1 MFSGKIINAV
11 GLISANSIDYIEKL
25 FNLYES
31 KQTAVL
37 LKSKAQVKSKAQ
49 AKQINGIN
57 LNSILE
63 PAAKTGWFSPS
74 NPTISSEE
82 IAQVSFTSGTEGEP
96 KAIAISH
103 LALDNTAFRLVEAM
117 GIDQSIKEYI
127 GAPVNFSFG
136 LGRCR
141 AIARVGGKGYLPPNG
156 FDPLEISK
164 MLADNEINA
173 ISAVPTLWRVL
184 LDNQKYF
191 EETGTRLKWIEIG
204 SQYMSRDEKLSL
216 KKLFPSAKIIQHYG
230 LTEASRTTF
239 LDISE
244 ENNALESVGK
254 PTSNIE
260 VKLNAENK
268 ICIKGSHLCSG
279 VVINGVVKSL
289 NNKDGW
295 FETSDFGEIKEGFLY
310 YKGRADDIIN
320 CGGIKISPDALEREI
335 RQSLGESSI
344 GFCISKIP
352 DDERGEMPLLAIL
365 KVASDK
371 QDVVERFA
379 LQELN
384 ILGLRLAA
392 LPKIVMD
399 EFPATATGKIQRKQ
413 ITSQFKP
420 PNPTKDNKKRKKA
433 SSVSEIFEGMF
444 GTKNMSKD
452 SSFDSLGGDS
462 LNYVKASIQLE
473 EYFGYLPKDWNH
485 LSISTLDTLTITI
498 LKTKMSNVETNIL
511 LRSMAILAVV
521 MGHSGFTFIGG
532 GTQLLIVLVGYS
544 LARFQSNKFISGEVW
559 SSIYK
564 FSIKIIIPYTLLVIS
579 YFFWKSSF
587 SWDQIFMYT
596 NYLPMEGRTPVIF
609 PSWFIQVLLQS
620 LVILGVMFSFKR
632 VRENFREN
640 IWLTSYLI
648 LIFFVALRILFP
660 HIYDTNYLNQRVP
673 PIYLASLWLGWVIL
687 FSESKNQKLITFVT
701 AVILSF
707 VHLGINALSLWISAG
722 SYLLLFKDNFKLPRV
737 LKVLITRVA
746 SATFY
751 IYLFHMIFIHIP
763 SNVFNFNSPLI
774 NSFFGVLGSMSI
786 WYIFER
792 PEAQRLLSRISTY
805 ICNKKYVTF
814 ARFKPK

>member
-1 MFSGKIINAV
+1 MISGHIINAT
-11 GLISANSIDYIEKL
+11 GLINVNSIDYVEKL
-25 FNLYES
+25 FNLYEL

-37 LKSKAQVKSKAQ
+37 LKNKAQD
-49 AKQINGIN
+49 KQINGIN

-63 PAAKTGWFSPS
+63 PTIKTGWFSPS
-74 NPTISSEE
+74 NPASSSEE

-96 KAIAISH
+96 KAIALSH
-103 LALDNTAFRLVEAM
+103 FSLDNTASRLVEAM
-117 GIDQSIKEYI
+117 CMDQSIKEYI

-184 LDNQKYF
+184 LDNKKYF
-191 EETGTRLKWIEIG
+191 EETGYKLKWIEIG
-204 SQYMSRDEKLSL
+204 SQYMSRDEKITLR
-216 KKLFPSAKIIQHYG
+216 KLFPNAKIIQHYG

-254 PTSNIE
+254 PTRNIE

-279 VVINGVVKSL
+279 LVINGQVKSL
-289 NNKDGW
+289 NDNDGW

-320 CGGIKISPDALEREI
+320 CGGIKISPETLEREM
-335 RQSLGESSI
+335 RLSLIESNI

-352 DDERGEMPLLAIL
+352 DDERGEIPLLAIL
-365 KVASDK
+365 KASSDK
-371 QDVVERFA
+371 QDILERFA

-384 ILGLRLAA
+384 MLGVKLTS

-413 ITSQFKP
+413 ITFQFKP
-420 PNPTKDNKKRKKA
+420 PNPTKENKKRKKA

-444 GTKNMSKD
+444 GTKNIIKE
-452 SSFDSLGGDS
+452 SSFDTLGGDS

-473 EYFGYLPKDWNH
+473 EYLGYLPKDWNH
-485 LSISTLDTLTITI
+485 LSISTLETKTIS
-498 LKTKMSNVETNIL
+498 KTKTSNVETNIL

-532 GTQLLIVLVGYS
+532 GTQLLIILVGYN
-544 LARFQSNKFISGEVW
+544 LARFQSKKIISGEVW
-559 SSIYK
+559 SPINK
-564 FSIKIIIPYTLLVIS
+564 FSIKIIIPYMVLVIS

-587 SWDQIFMYT
+587 SWDQIFMYS

-609 PSWFIQVLLQS
+609 PSWFIQVLLQC
-620 LVILGVMFSFKR
+620 LVVLGVMFSFKKL
-632 VRENFREN
+632 REKFREN

-660 HIYDTNYLNQRVP
+660 HIYDTNYLFQRVP
-673 PIYLASLWLGWVIL
+673 PIYLASIWLGWVIL
-687 FSESKNQKLITFVT
+687 FSESKNQKFITFGT
-701 AVILSF
+701 AAILSF
-707 VHLGINALSLWISAG
+707 VHLGISATSLWISAG
-722 SYLLLFKDNFKLPRV
+722 SFLLLFTDNFKLPCV
-737 LKVLITRVA
+737 LKVLITRIA

-751 IYLFHMIFIHIP
+751 IYLFHMIFIHVP
-763 SNVFNFNSPLI
+763 SNVLNLNSPLI
-774 NSFFGVLGSMSI
+774 NSIFGVLGSISV
-786 WYIFER
+786 WYLFER
-792 PEAQRLLSRISTY
+792 PEVQRLFSWIS
-805 ICNKKYVTF
+805 ICIHNKKYFTF
-814 ARFKPK
+814 AKFKLK

>member
-1 MFSGKIINAV
+1 MISAQIINAI
-11 GLISANSIDYIEKL
+11 GLISVNSIDYIEKL
-25 FNLYES
+25 FNIYES
-31 KQTAVL
+31 KQVAVL
-37 LKSKAQVKSKAQ
+37 LKNKAQD
-49 AKQINGIN
+49 KQINGIN
-57 LNSILE
+57 LNNILE
-63 PAAKTGWFSPS
+63 PTIKTGWFSPS
-74 NPTISSEE
+74 NPASSSEE

-96 KAIAISH
+96 KAIALSH
-103 LALDNTAFRLVEAM
+103 FSLDNTASRLVEAM
-117 GIDQSIKEYI
+117 CMDQSIKEYI

-184 LDNQKYF
+184 LDNKKYF
-191 EETGTRLKWIEIG
+191 EETGYRLKWIEIG
-204 SQYMSRDEKLSL
+204 SQYMSRDEKISL
-216 KKLFPSAKIIQHYG
+216 RKLFPRAKIIQHYG

-254 PTSNIE
+254 PTRNIQ

-268 ICIKGSHLCSG
+268 ICIKGPHLCSG
-279 VVINGVVKSL
+279 LVINGQVNSL
-289 NNKDGW
+289 NDNDGW

-320 CGGIKISPDALEREI
+320 CGGIKISPETLEREM
-335 RQSLGESSI
+335 RLSLIESNI

-352 DDERGEMPLLAIL
+352 DDERGEIPLLAIL
-365 KVASDK
+365 KASSDK
-371 QDVVERFA
+371 QDILERFA

-384 ILGLRLAA
+384 MLGVKLTS

-413 ITSQFKP
+413 ITFQFKP
-420 PNPTKDNKKRKKA
+420 PNPTKENKKRKKA

-444 GTKNMSKD
+444 GTKNIIKE
-452 SSFDSLGGDS
+452 SSFDTLGGDS

-473 EYFGYLPKDWNH
+473 EYLGYLPKDWNH
-485 LSISTLDTLTITI
+485 LSISTLETKTIS
-498 LKTKMSNVETNIL
+498 KTKTSNVETNIL
-511 LRSMAILAVV
+511 LRSIAILAVV

-532 GTQLLIVLVGYS
+532 GTQLLIILVGYN
-544 LARFQSNKFISGEVW
+544 LARFQSKKIISGEVW
-559 SSIYK
+559 SPINK
-564 FSIKIIIPYTLLVIS
+564 FSIKIIIPYMVLVIS

-587 SWDQIFMYT
+587 SWDQIFMYS

-609 PSWFIQVLLQS
+609 PSWFIQVLLQC
-620 LVILGVMFSFKR
+620 LVVLGVMFSFKKL
-632 VRENFREN
+632 REKFREN

-660 HIYDTNYLNQRVP
+660 HIYDTNYLFQRVP
-673 PIYLASLWLGWVIL
+673 PIYLASIWLGWVIL
-687 FSESKNQKLITFVT
+687 FSESKNQKFITFGT
-701 AVILSF
+701 AAILSF
-707 VHLGINALSLWISAG
+707 VHLGISATSLWISAG
-722 SYLLLFKDNFKLPRV
+722 SFLLLFTDNFKLPCV
-737 LKVLITRVA
+737 LKVLITRIA

-751 IYLFHMIFIHIP
+751 IYLFHMIFIHVP
-763 SNVFNFNSPLI
+763 SNVLNLNSPLI
-774 NSFFGVLGSMSI
+774 NSIFGVLGSISV
-786 WYIFER
+786 WYLFER
-792 PEAQRLLSRISTY
+792 PEVQRLFSWISIY
-805 ICNKKYVTF
+805 IHNKKYFTF
-814 ARFKPK
+814 AKFKLK